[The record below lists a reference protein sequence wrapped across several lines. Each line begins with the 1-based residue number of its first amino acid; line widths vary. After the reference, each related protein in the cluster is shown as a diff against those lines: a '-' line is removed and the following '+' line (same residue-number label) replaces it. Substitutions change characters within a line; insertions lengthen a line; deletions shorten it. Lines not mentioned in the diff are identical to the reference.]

1 MPGLLLL
8 LLLGLTQRERWLR
21 EGGRAELTERERERE
36 RDCEITL
43 EAEVGLTTAAA
54 VTAATVVTAAATKI
68 TFLHKIDSHKRFFSF
83 RMSKWNF

>member
-1 MPGLLLL
+1 MPGLLL

>member
-1 MPGLLLL
+1 MPGLLL

-21 EGGRAELTERERERE
+21 EGGRAELTERERE